1 MPGEGGLLEEIQLAT
16 ALGGWASS
24 DLECAEDDSSEG
36 ESEAH
41 VGVDNRC

>member
-1 MPGEGGLLEEIQLAT
+1 MPGEGGLLEEVQLAT

-24 DLECAEDDSSEG
+24 DLECAEDDSSSEG

-41 VGVDNRC
+41 V